1 MSDRRRSSNFAD
13 DFPSIE
19 LNDDDD
25 DDDDDKLF
33 CDMVDQRK
41 LFSLISSWHH
51 CQRYSLSRISN
62 MLRAGF

>member
-25 DDDDDKLF
+25 DDDDKLF
-33 CDMVDQRK
+33 CDMVD
-41 LFSLISSWHH
+41 
-51 CQRYSLSRISN
+51 
-62 MLRAGF
+62 